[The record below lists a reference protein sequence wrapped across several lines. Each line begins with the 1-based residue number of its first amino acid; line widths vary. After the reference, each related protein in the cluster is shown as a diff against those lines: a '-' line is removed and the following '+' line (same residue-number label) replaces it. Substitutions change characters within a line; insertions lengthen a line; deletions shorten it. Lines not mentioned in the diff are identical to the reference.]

1 MTHGIIRNTL
11 LQLNK
16 VMRNKQLL
24 QSRLG
29 KLNGLIQRQDM
40 NVNRGG
46 SRQEYNTT
54 QIEIKELLQ
63 DIMDIVEREA

>member
-46 SRQEYNTT
+46 TQREYNDSPHGTHR
-54 QIEIKELLQ
+54 IK
-63 DIMDIVEREA
+63 